1 VRSPLQP
8 RSVNEI
14 TLLVVPYHLGREGH
28 GMALGPDAYLDGGLE
43 QALASRGY
51 DVRVVRVV
59 RPSPFKDRPSAIAD
73 INAELA
79 KAIAAALREGRL
91 ALIAGGNCN
100 VALGAVAGLQQ
111 AGRAPA
117 GVVWFDA
124 HGDFNTPTTTPSG
137 FIDGM
142 PLAILT
148 GRCHRRIWA
157 RLRRGQDELVGPIT
171 DELVVHAGGRDL
183 DPGEEL
189 EFALSTVARVS
200 SRELLEGGARAL
212 DPALARLGER
222 AAAVYLHIDIDVL
235 DPATAPAVDFPAPHG
250 LALEDL
256 LAAVARVVSA
266 TPVRAVSVTAY
277 DPECDDG
284 ELTTLALGTRL
295 ICGVVE
301 SLERSGSR

>member
-1 VRSPLQP
+1 MPRRAGPVR
-8 RSVNEI
+8 RI
-14 TLLVVPYHLGREGH
+14 TLLVVPYHLGREGQ
-28 GMALGPDAYLDGGLE
+28 GMALGPDAYLGGGLE

-59 RPSPFKDRPSAIAD
+59 RPAPFRDRPSAIAD

-79 KAIAAALREGRL
+79 EAIAAALREGRL
-91 ALIAGGNCN
+91 PLIAGGNCN

-111 AGRAPA
+111 AGLRPA
-117 GVVWFDA
+117 GAVWFDA

-157 RLRRGQDELVGPIT
+157 RLRRGHGALVGPIT

-189 EFALSTVARVS
+189 EFALSTIARVS
-200 SRELLEGGARAL
+200 SSELLEGGARAL
-212 DPALARLGER
+212 DPALARLGES

-235 DPATAPAVDFPAPHG
+235 DPATAAAVDFPAPHG

-284 ELTTLALGTRL
+284 EHTTLALGTRL
-295 ICGVVE
+295 VCGVVE
-301 SLERSGSR
+301 ALEVGGSR